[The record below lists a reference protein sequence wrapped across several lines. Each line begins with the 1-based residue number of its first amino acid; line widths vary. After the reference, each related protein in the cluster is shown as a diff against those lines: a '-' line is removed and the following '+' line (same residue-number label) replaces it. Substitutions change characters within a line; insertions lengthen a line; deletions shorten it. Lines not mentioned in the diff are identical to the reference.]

1 MMSNNLPLV
10 SIIITTYNRAELLK
24 RAINSAV
31 EQTYQNI
38 EIIISDNASTDNT
51 EDVVNIISIIMKILH
66 I

>member
-1 MMSNNLPLV
+1 MSNNLPLV